1 MEASRIA
8 MEASPNRI
16 CRVCLT
22 PEDADEF
29 KSLFDGNG
37 HMALKIFR
45 IANVAVLDVNPA
57 MPSLICKKCEADIE
71 AIEKVRLRILDAEE
85 YFCMM
90 TADVE
95 KKFFSVDLKNLIDN
109 KGLVTPKPGK
119 KRNAAEMATPK
130 TVYSKKKKKVVS
142 KSAPTNS
149 RPKGLK
155 LKGAANRKK
164 IASVQR
170 SITMLDESDISE
182 SEIFIKPVEE
192 PRFIPNAVPARF
204 GIKRMIAKGK
214 SFFKNM
220 SKLDRKTAANRGG
233 KMAALAARSSPNV
246 ITFECDTCL
255 STFQTSK
262 DLNQHMLTHNE
273 RFNCTLCDA
282 TLVSADQRINHI
294 RLIHGVMT

>member
-1 MEASRIA
+1 

-22 PEDADEF
+22 PEDADQF

-37 HMALKIFR
+37 QLALKIFR

-57 MPSLICKKCEADIE
+57 MPSLICMKCETDIE
-71 AIEKVRLRILDAEE
+71 TIEKVRLRILDADE
-85 YFCMM
+85 YFRVM
-90 TADVE
+90 TSDVE
-95 KKFFSVDLKNLIDN
+95 KKFFSVDVKNLIKN

-119 KRNAAEMATPK
+119 KRTAGEMATPK
-130 TVYSKKKKKVVS
+130 VDYSKKKKKVVS

-155 LKGAANRKK
+155 LKGAGKREKLK
-164 IASVQR
+164 TVQR
-170 SITMLDESDISE
+170 SITMLDESDISD

-192 PRFIPNAVPARF
+192 RKLIPSAVPARF

-214 SFFKNM
+214 SFFKNI
-220 SKLDRKTAANRGG
+220 SKLDRKMAANKGG

-255 STFQTSK
+255 NTFQTSK

-282 TLVSADQRINHI
+282 NLDSADERFNHI
-294 RLIHGVMT
+294 KLIHGVVA